1 MTKMVKRL
9 AALIMSTYV
18 NTNTF
23 CAVCNKRIC
32 TGEPCDGC

>member
-1 MTKMVKRL
+1 MTKMVKKIGR
-9 AALIMSTYV
+9 SDYV

>member
-9 AALIMSTYV
+9 AALIMV